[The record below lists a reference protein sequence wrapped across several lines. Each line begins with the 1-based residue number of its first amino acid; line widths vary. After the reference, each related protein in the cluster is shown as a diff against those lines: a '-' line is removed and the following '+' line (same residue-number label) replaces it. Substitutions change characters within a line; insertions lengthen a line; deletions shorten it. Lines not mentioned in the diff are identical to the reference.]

1 MCFLSRSRIE
11 GKMDLS
17 IVKTYNATGIGW
29 LVGNNK
35 RYITI
40 ILGIIFAVFLGIT
53 TQTNQGNPQNVERSD
68 GSWEESS
75 EIASGQSSFIVC
87 FLDVGQ
93 ADAALVECDGH
104 YMLIDGGNAADSS
117 KLYTLLKEK
126 DIQYLDMVVASH
138 AHEDHVGGL
147 AGALNF
153 ASAGIVLC
161 PTVEYE
167 TDEFLSFKKYAE
179 QNGGGIIV
187 PNVGDSYALGSA
199 VVNVLGVNAVEEDND
214 SSIILRIT
222 YGETAFIFTGDAER
236 MAEQAVLDS
245 GAILQADVL
254 KVGHHGSDTS
264 TIYPF
269 LREIMPE
276 YAVISVG
283 AENNYG
289 HPTEAVLS
297 RLEDADVTV
306 YRTDLQGDI
315 WCYSNGTN
323 VTFQTEQVEMSE
335 STNTN
340 IGSIQESESGSG
352 SMTSDT
358 ITYILNVKSKK
369 FHYPTCES
377 VGKMADKNK
386 DEYTGSRADV
396 IEMGY
401 EPCGNCKP

>member
-1 MCFLSRSRIE
+1 MSDNS
-11 GKMDLS
+11 
-17 IVKTYNATGIGW
+17 
-29 LVGNNK
+29 K

-40 ILGIIFAVFLGIT
+40 ILGIIFVVFLGIT
-53 TQTNQGNPQNVERSD
+53 TRTNQENPQSLEQSAASR
-68 GSWEESS
+68 EENT
-75 EIASGQSSFIVC
+75 EIAFNQSSFSIC

-153 ASAGIVLC
+153 AAAGIVLC
-161 PTVEYE
+161 PTEEYE
-167 TDEFLSFKKYAE
+167 TDEFASFKKYAE
-179 QNGGGIIV
+179 QNGSGIIV

-199 VVNVLGVNAVEEDND
+199 AVDILGVNSAHEDND
-214 SSIILRIT
+214 SSIILKIT
-222 YGETAFIFTGDAER
+222 YDETAFVFTGDAGR
-236 MAEQAVLDS
+236 AAEQAVLDS
-245 GAILQADVL
+245 EADLQADVL

-264 TIYPF
+264 TIYSF

-283 AENNYG
+283 AGNSYG

-297 RLEDADVTV
+297 RLEDADVTI

-315 WCYSNGTN
+315 WCYSDGTK
-323 VTFQTEQVEMSE
+323 VTFETEADRTNAEDSTKGQNVSE
-335 STNTN
+335 NK
-340 IGSIQESESGSG
+340 
-352 SMTSDT
+352 
-358 ITYILNVKSKK
+358 TYYVLNVRSKK
-369 FHYPTCES
+369 FHYPDCES
-377 VGKMADKNK
+377 VGKMSDKNK
-386 DEYTGSRADV
+386 DEYAGSRADV